1 MENPRDGGASWATVY
16 GVTQSQT
23 QLKRL
28 SSSNSSSK
36 RETVFPENVQP
47 WGHALCGFEFQLIL
61 FMSSG
66 MLQDE
71 KLAKKKNIHASGI
84 SEPFGRSKQKLALE
98 GTASNQAP

>member
-1 MENPRDGGASWATVY
+1 
-16 GVTQSQT
+16 
-23 QLKRL
+23 
-28 SSSNSSSK
+28 
-36 RETVFPENVQP
+36 
-47 WGHALCGFEFQLIL
+47 
-61 FMSSG
+61 